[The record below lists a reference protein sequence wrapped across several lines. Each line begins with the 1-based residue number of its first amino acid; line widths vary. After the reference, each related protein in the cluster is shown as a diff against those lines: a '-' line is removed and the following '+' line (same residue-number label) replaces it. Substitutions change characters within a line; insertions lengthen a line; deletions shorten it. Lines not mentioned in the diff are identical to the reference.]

1 MSNSLRAANVETV
14 RPRYVTL
21 PPTNPCQFAQSGNRY
36 SVSTM
41 KLSFGV
47 LGKAAP
53 CTSTEPEEARG
64 PNVAKL
70 LSTLVA
76 TYVPPS
82 VKYQSEIGRIVMSAS
97 APVALDLARSPGPAD
112 CQRNRRRCRR

>member
-21 PPTNPCQFAQSGNRY
+21 PPTNPCQSSQSGNRY
-36 SVSTM
+36 SVSAM

-53 CTSTEPEEARG
+53 CTSTEPEEASG
-64 PNVAKL
+64 PNAAKF

-76 TYVPPS
+76 TYVPHS
-82 VKYQSEIGRIVMSAS
+82 VNYLSEIGLIVLSSSQTVVSALGTILS
-97 APVALDLARSPGPAD
+97 
-112 CQRNRRRCRR
+112 